1 MNLAGKDFFS
11 LEPPI
16 APTVRYIHN
25 VTFPVTIGGY
35 SYMVG
40 NQDAVSEQL
49 EFDVFDDRNI
59 HILAVG
65 DLGKFKFCITL
76 CSKNLLRQ
84 QRHLDGINLKLFQR
98 IRKCCDL

>member
-25 VTFPVTIGGY
+25 VTFPVSIGGY

-65 DLGKFKFCITL
+65 DLGKFQFWTA
-76 CSKNLLRQ
+76 
-84 QRHLDGINLKLFQR
+84 
-98 IRKCCDL
+98 